1 MQIKYWTTGGIVI
14 GGLTYYSIV
23 KGILNYIDRNNDF
36 LLLEARNYEY
46 KFYKLRGIDITPG
59 LILGGITGTII
70 GYIENKIKKI

>member
-14 GGLTYYSIV
+14 GGLTYYTIV
-23 KGILNYIDRNNDF
+23 KGILNYIDGNNNYM
-36 LLLEARNYEY
+36 LLDARNYEY

-59 LILGGITGTII
+59 LILGGITGIII